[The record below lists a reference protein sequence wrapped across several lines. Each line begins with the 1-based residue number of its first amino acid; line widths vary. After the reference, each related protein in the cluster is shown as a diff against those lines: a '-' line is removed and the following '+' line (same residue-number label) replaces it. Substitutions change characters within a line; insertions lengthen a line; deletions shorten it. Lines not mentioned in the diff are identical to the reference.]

1 MNILFVSQ
9 EKCKEEN
16 VRDFFSEINL
26 EIQYMSFKD
35 YSRSLNKIDFITFD
49 FIFIEILGTE
59 KRKINYI
66 KKCQEQNISFF
77 VNVIYIFDHI
87 NLDSLVKETRLDNF
101 DYILKPLE
109 SIHIL
114 EKINSYSN
122 RKTALAFDD
131 FKMIVKGKL
140 LRPLEHQW
148 KQPLNLIATNLL
160 NLEVKSELSKLTKED
175 VNLANEKI
183 EFALNKISTTL
194 SNLNNC
200 FKDSECKT
208 VFSIQDSYDK
218 VLEFVAP
225 QMLKHNISL
234 NQKDSL
240 EDIKVSNYENEF
252 SLNILMFLYVF
263 IQWIADE
270 YENKEQLLI
279 EFSYAQA
286 KDNTDLFLTFNDNLP
301 LYEIINKFS
310 FEFLVIKE
318 LLKRVGL
325 NYESSM
331 AEGNTQIRLTMC

>member
-9 EKCKEEN
+9 ERCKEEN

-26 EIQYMSFKD
+26 EIEYMNFKE
-35 YSRSLNKIDFITFD
+35 YSRNLNKIDFITFD

-59 KRKINYI
+59 KRKLNYI
-66 KKCQEQNISFF
+66 KKCQEQNIAFF

-87 NLDSLVKETRLDNF
+87 NLDKLVKDIRLENF

-109 SIHIL
+109 SSHIL
-114 EKINSYSN
+114 EKISSYSSK
-122 RKTALAFDD
+122 KTNFAFDD

-160 NLEVKSELSKLTKED
+160 NLEVKSELSKLTKDD

-200 FKDSECKT
+200 FKDSESKT
-208 VFSIQDSYDK
+208 TFSIKNSYDK

-225 QMLKHNISL
+225 QTVKHNISL
-234 NQKDSL
+234 NQKDY
-240 EDIKVSNYENEF
+240 EDDVLVSNYENEF

-263 IQWIADE
+263 IQWIIE
-270 YENKEQLLI
+270 EHENKENICI
-279 EFSYAQA
+279 EFSYEQGESET
-286 KDNTDLFLTFNDNLP
+286 NILLTFNEQLP
-301 LYEIINKFS
+301 LYEIINKFC

-325 NYESSM
+325 SYQSFLNE
-331 AEGNTQIRLTMC
+331 ENTQIKLTLC